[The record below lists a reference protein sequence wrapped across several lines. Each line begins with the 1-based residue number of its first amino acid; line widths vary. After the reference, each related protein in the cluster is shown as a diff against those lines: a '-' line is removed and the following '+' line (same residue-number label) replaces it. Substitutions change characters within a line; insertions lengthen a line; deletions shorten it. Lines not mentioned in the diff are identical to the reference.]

1 MTDSTI
7 NLLSVVRASPR
18 QVSTE
23 LGAETVILGMEKGR
37 YFGLN
42 EVGARIWALVQEP
55 ISVTALCDGLFAEY
69 EVSRA
74 ALETDVLEILAELHE
89 QGLIQVQ
96 VTR

>member
-1 MTDSTI
+1 MTKSTI
-7 NLLSVVRASPR
+7 SLHSVVRVSPR

-23 LGAETVILGMEKGR
+23 LGSETVILGVERGR

-55 ISVTALCDGLFAEY
+55 TSVASLCDSLLSEY
-69 EVSRA
+69 EVSRE
-74 ALETDVLEILAELHE
+74 ALESDVLEILSELHE

-96 VTR
+96 VTK